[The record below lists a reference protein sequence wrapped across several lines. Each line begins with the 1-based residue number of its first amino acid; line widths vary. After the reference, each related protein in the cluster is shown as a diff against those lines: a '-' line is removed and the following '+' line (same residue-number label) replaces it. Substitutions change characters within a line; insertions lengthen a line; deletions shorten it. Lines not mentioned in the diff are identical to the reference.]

1 MPMVPRAP
9 TSPFAARL
17 SRSALFVAAPL
28 LALACS
34 GTGDAAGTDGEI
46 AHAETT
52 PREVASATAP
62 TPSTG
67 PTTASSTSPTPT
79 APTNTPDAGPP
90 PFSMRTWKPSAKGLW
105 IWYFDYTGMTAAQ
118 AAAKAQSLGVGYV
131 LIKSGQDKSFWP
143 QRFNA
148 TFVKEFTSRGMRVLA
163 WPYITP
169 AGGTAAVDAAVQ
181 AAKVPGCDGLVLDV
195 EVEWEEGGDHSA
207 AAQSLCQGIRT
218 KAPGV
223 WLAYTS
229 FGWISQHPGFPWK
242 TFDTYCGDA
251 AFPQVYFSDRGVS
264 WNGTKGLP
272 QALSDYANA
281 KLKAPLWPIGSND
294 DVYGTS
300 QGPTTTALN
309 GFLNAAGAYSSLYEF
324 PDAARPEK
332 LTQLA
337 QLDWKNP

>member
-1 MPMVPRAP
+1 MLRVRTTPSV
-9 TSPFAARL
+9 FAA
-17 SRSALFVAAPL
+17 
-28 LALACS
+28 ALAALAAACS
-34 GTGDAAGTDGEI
+34 AQSDPDAQEGTA

-52 PREVASATAP
+52 PREVASAETPASPTAVATGTSPAPTSTAP
-62 TPSTG
+62 K
-67 PTTASSTSPTPT
+67 A
-79 APTNTPDAGPP
+79 TPDAGPP
-90 PFSMRTWKPSAKGLW
+90 PFSMHTWKPAAKGLW
-105 IWYFDYTGMTAAQ
+105 IWYFDYIGMTAAQ

-148 TFVKEFTSRGMRVLA
+148 AFVKEFTSRNIRVLA

-169 AGGTAAVDAAVQ
+169 AGGTGAVDAAVS

-195 EVEWEEGGDHSA
+195 EVEWEQGGDHTL
-207 AAQSLCQGIRT
+207 AAQQLCQGIRA

-281 KLKAPLWPIGSND
+281 KLKAPVWPIGSND

-309 GFLNAAGAYSSLYEF
+309 GFLNAAGAYASLYEF
-324 PDAARPEK
+324 PDAARGEK
-332 LTQLA
+332 LAQLSL
-337 QLDWKNP
+337 LDWKNP